1 MNTLTIIWAVIELAG
16 IIFILYA
23 YVKQHKIK
31 KRELE
36 LELDNAITR
45 DSIVTNH
52 FNHLAL

>member
-1 MNTLTIIWAVIELAG
+1 METTTMLWAVTELAG

-36 LELDNAITR
+36 LDNAIIR
-45 DSIVTNH
+45 DSIVSNK
-52 FNHLAL
+52 FNQLGI